1 MVKASRVPAFT
12 AVEPSKPSLID
23 VVYGFNCHLE
33 YVKDV
38 TSLNKGVKC

>member
-1 MVKASRVPAFT
+1 MPLVPWGEIMMVGVVNKSM
-12 AVEPSKPSLID
+12 ID